1 MSGSSVNEV
10 LQDLISAFVPPA
22 NQGVMLAGCVVSLW
36 FLAAFLVS
44 NYFRLVGI
52 CAMFFRECELPKG
65 LDYYVRS
72 FTG

>member
-22 NQGVMLAGCVVSLW
+22 NQGVMLAGCVASLW

-44 NYFRLVGI
+44 NFFRLSWG
-52 CAMFFRECELPKG
+52 CAMFFRECERPRG